1 MHAIVP
7 YTLAE
12 EEGERFLEG
21 FAETVSHES
30 INNRVEG
37 RVSIR
42 HAISPRLNL
51 IGFIVHLEME
61 IEALK
66 KQVELDRTPA
76 NGKKKHNHYNHL
88 GNLSSHGR

>member
-12 EEGERFLEG
+12 EEGKGFLEG

-51 IGFIVHLEME
+51 IGFIIRLETE

-76 NGKKKHNHYNHL
+76 NGKKKYNHYNHL